1 MIAIAS
7 QLIRRGLRFVSLGIL
22 LAVSVLMKSFLGA
35 SRICV
40 TVMDP
45 RLFGHQSLEPEVFA
59 LDQLAAQEAGSS
71 DHLFCCLGRKKLA
84 SNRYLWQF
92 TKGRYR
98 TVPSWLVTDAV
109 FWKQRIELPNL
120 EVLRASIYRLNLL
133 TSQPTTLPKNSSTA
147 ARSREILSRLKE
159 PHRPHVIF
167 TVREDSC
174 FRELRNRKIDDF
186 RPAMAALV
194 ARGFN
199 VVRLTSR
206 SNDPL
211 VGHHDYI
218 LDWQVL
224 VNGEPGDELALMSE
238 ASFVVSTTTGG
249 DALALAYRKPV
260 LYIDSARFFLMFLGT
275 ELATIQIPEMVDTQN
290 GRTLVLQDILTR
302 GLGWSGEQSLFI
314 QKGVRVIR
322 SSPEEIRSCV
332 MEYLDLLTSGKVE
345 ASESQSHWR
354 RALEARHGPQ
364 IASIHGEIRAR
375 LLPSSRLKFVPMDLK
390 TG

>member
-1 MIAIAS
+1 
-7 QLIRRGLRFVSLGIL
+7 
-22 LAVSVLMKSFLGA
+22 
-35 SRICV
+35 
-40 TVMDP
+40 
-45 RLFGHQSLEPEVFA
+45 
-59 LDQLAAQEAGSS
+59 
-71 DHLFCCLGRKKLA
+71 
-84 SNRYLWQF
+84 
-92 TKGRYR
+92 
-98 TVPSWLVTDAV
+98 
-109 FWKQRIELPNL
+109 
-120 EVLRASIYRLNLL
+120 
-133 TSQPTTLPKNSSTA
+133 
-147 ARSREILSRLKE
+147 
-159 PHRPHVIF
+159 
-167 TVREDSC
+167 
-174 FRELRNRKIDDF
+174 
-186 RPAMAALV
+186 MAALV

-290 GRTLVLQDILTR
+290 GRTLVLQDILKR

-354 RALEARHGPQ
+354 RALEAQHGPQ